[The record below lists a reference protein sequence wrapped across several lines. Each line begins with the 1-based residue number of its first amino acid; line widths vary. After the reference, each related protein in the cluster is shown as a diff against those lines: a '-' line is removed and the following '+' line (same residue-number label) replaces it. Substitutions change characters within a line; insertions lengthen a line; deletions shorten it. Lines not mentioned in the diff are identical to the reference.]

1 VSREFRMP
9 SLGAEME
16 AATLVQWRVK
26 AGDVVHKG
34 DIVAAVETE
43 KGIIDIESFED
54 GVVEQL
60 QVQPG
65 TRVAVGA
72 PLALFAGAPATGSE
86 APAAVPAEAAPAA
99 AAGAVAAA
107 VPAARPAPPPPTAGA
122 GRGRRISPAARAHAA
137 KLGVDLAQVRGS
149 GPQGT
154 VTLQD
159 VAALAPAGKPPAA
172 AGAAAPRA
180 AMRHA
185 IAVAMS
191 RSKREIPHYYLQL
204 ALDFLPARS
213 WLETYNAA
221 RPVPERLLPAV
232 LLIKAAARA
241 AAELPGFNGY
251 FGAEGFQQAR
261 AVHAGVA
268 IALRGGGLVAPA
280 IMDAEQKPLATLMQ
294 ELQALV
300 GRVRA
305 GRMRSGEFSSATITI
320 NSLGEEGVDTL
331 FPIIQP
337 PQVAIVGFGSV
348 LERPWAVDGR
358 IEARPVL
365 NVTLAADHRVT
376 DGRDGARFLARIR
389 ELLSQPAE
397 L

>member
-1 VSREFRMP
+1 MP

-26 AGDVVHKG
+26 PGDTVRKGDV
-34 DIVAAVETE
+34 VAAVETE
-43 KGIIDIESFED
+43 KGIIDIEAFEG
-54 GVVEQL
+54 GVVERL
-60 QVQPG
+60 EVQPG

-72 PLALFAGAPATGSE
+72 PLALFAGAAGPAAPSAPS
-86 APAAVPAEAAPAA
+86 APAAPPVVVPVATAALPPLSPA
-99 AAGAVAAA
+99 
-107 VPAARPAPPPPTAGA
+107 A
-122 GRGRRISPAARAHAA
+122 GRGRRVSPAARAHAVQ
-137 KLGVDLAQVRGS
+137 LGVDLAQVTGS

-159 VAALAPAGKPPAA
+159 VEALAATGKPAAPAAPPAPAA
-172 AGAAAPRA
+172 AAAARA

-204 ALDFLPARS
+204 TLDFLPARS
-213 WLETYNAA
+213 WLEAYNAA
-221 RPVPERLLPAV
+221 RPPPQRLLPAV

-241 AAELPGFNGY
+241 AADLPGFSGY
-251 FGAEGFQQAR
+251 FDAEGFQQAQ

-268 IALRGGGLVAPA
+268 IAQRGGGLVAPA
-280 IMDAEQKPLATLMQ
+280 IMDAGQKPLATLMQ
-294 ELQALV
+294 DLQALV
-300 GRVRA
+300 GRVRT

-320 NSLGEEGVDTL
+320 NSLGEEGVDAL

-348 LERPWAVDGR
+348 LERPWVVDGR

-389 ELLSQPAE
+389 DLLARPAE

>member
-1 VSREFRMP
+1 MP

-26 AGDVVHKG
+26 PGDAVRKGDV
-34 DIVAAVETE
+34 VAAVETE
-43 KGIIDIESFED
+43 KGIIDIEAFEG
-54 GVVEQL
+54 GVVERL
-60 QVQPG
+60 EVQPG

-72 PLALFAGAPATGSE
+72 PLALFAGAAGP
-86 APAAVPAEAAPAA
+86 AAPAA
-99 AAGAVAAA
+99 PAAPPVL
-107 VPAARPAPPPPTAGA
+107 VPAATAAPPPPPAAA
-122 GRGRRISPAARAHAA
+122 GRGRRVSPAARAHAA
-137 KLGVDLAQVRGS
+137 QLGIDLAQVRGS

-159 VAALAPAGKPPAA
+159 VEALASAGKPAAPAAPAA
-172 AGAAAPRA
+172 AAAARA
-180 AMRHA
+180 GMRHA

-204 ALDFLPARS
+204 TLDFLPARS
-213 WLETYNAA
+213 WLDAYNAA
-221 RPVPERLLPAV
+221 RPPPQRLLPAV

-241 AAELPGFNGY
+241 AADLPGFNGY
-251 FGAEGFQQAR
+251 FGAEGFRQAQ

-268 IALRGGGLVAPA
+268 IAQRGGGLVAPA
-280 IMDAEQKPLATLMQ
+280 IMDAGQKPLATLMQ
-294 ELQALV
+294 DLTGLV
-300 GRVRA
+300 GRVRT

-320 NSLGEEGVDTL
+320 NSLGEEGVDAL

-348 LERPWAVDGR
+348 LERPWVVDGR

-389 ELLSQPAE
+389 DLLARPAE

>member
-1 VSREFRMP
+1 MP
-9 SLGAEME
+9 SLGAEMT
-16 AATLVQWRVK
+16 AATLVQWRIK
-26 AGDVVHKG
+26 AGDRVRRG
-34 DIVAAVETE
+34 DIVGAVETE
-43 KGIIDIESFED
+43 KGIIDIESFEE

-60 QVQPG
+60 VVQPG

-72 PLALFAGAPATGSE
+72 PLALFAGPAG
-86 APAAVPAEAAPAA
+86 AVAGPEAAPAVAPPAGVAPMAAPIAAPAPPLPA
-99 AAGAVAAA
+99 AAG
-107 VPAARPAPPPPTAGA
+107 
-122 GRGRRISPAARAHAA
+122 GRRVSPAARARAA
-137 KLGVDLAQVRGS
+137 ALGVDLAQVKGT
-149 GPQGT
+149 GPQGV

-159 VAALAPAGKPPAA
+159 VEALAAARRPAA
-172 AGAAAPRA
+172 AAAAPTGRA

-185 IAVAMS
+185 IGAAMS
-191 RSKREIPHYYLQL
+191 RSKREIPHYYMQL
-204 ALDFLPARS
+204 TLDFLPART

-241 AAELPGFNGY
+241 AAEQPGFNGY
-251 FGAEGFQQAR
+251 FGPEGFRQAD

-280 IMDAEQKPLATLMQ
+280 LADADRKPLATLMQ
-294 ELQALV
+294 DLTALV

-320 NSLGEEGVDTL
+320 NSLGEEGVDLL

-348 LERPWAVDGR
+348 LERPWAVEGR

-389 ELLSQPAE
+389 DLLSRPAE